1 MQGRLSAADL
11 GRISVDEEHAR
22 RQRHSRRRR
31 DLVAGALEGGSEAAH
46 SHVDAG
52 AWVPVHRGRGVRCL
66 PLIIIS
72 APNLVITLLI
82 TLASHFLLVSPIM
95 FLRKTQIVQDVPST
109 RRWRLGEGG
118 GGRFSPGMLNAGT
131 VHDPSPCVFHVPCAC
146 QVDLRAVPPASL
158 PTSSSA
164 GPQRTLWDGYSSV
177 EVHKYACCGDVV

>member
-52 AWVPVHRGRGVRCL
+52 AWVPVHRGRGVRYL

-72 APNLVITLLI
+72 APNVVITLLI
-82 TLASHFLLVSPIM
+82 TLASHFLLVFANSA
-95 FLRKTQIVQDVPST
+95 LGQERVVQT
-109 RRWRLGEGG
+109 
-118 GGRFSPGMLNAGT
+118 F
-131 VHDPSPCVFHVPCAC
+131 
-146 QVDLRAVPPASL
+146 AV
-158 PTSSSA
+158 
-164 GPQRTLWDGYSSV
+164 G
-177 EVHKYACCGDVV
+177 